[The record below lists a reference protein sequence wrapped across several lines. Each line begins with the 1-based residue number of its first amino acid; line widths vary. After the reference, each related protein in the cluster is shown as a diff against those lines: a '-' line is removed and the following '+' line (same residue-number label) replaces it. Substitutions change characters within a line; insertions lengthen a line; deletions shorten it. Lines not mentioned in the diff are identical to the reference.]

1 MTRGTRSQIPENLGH
16 VPEFDTIGEFCS
28 RGNDA
33 IYEFFRLE
41 KGSGDLKNVV
51 DRRRVSMINDLVY

>member
-16 VPEFDTIGEFCS
+16 VPEFGTICEFSS

-33 IYEFFRLE
+33 IYEFFRLD
-41 KGSGDLKNVV
+41 KGSGDMKNVV
-51 DRRRVSMINDLVY
+51 DRRLVSMINDLVY